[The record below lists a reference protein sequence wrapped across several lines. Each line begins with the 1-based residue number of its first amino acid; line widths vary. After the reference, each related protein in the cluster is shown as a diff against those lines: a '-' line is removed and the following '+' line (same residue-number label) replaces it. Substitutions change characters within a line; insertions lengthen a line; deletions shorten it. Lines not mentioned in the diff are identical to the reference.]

1 MLEFTDPEMANAIIY
16 AGMVWNSKV
25 HQGQLYDRA
34 CRVKQCFRCYCYGH
48 IGTQCNASQT
58 CGYCAGGHESRH
70 CKQKGAEGFTPRC
83 TVCKGGHTAWS
94 NACPARKKELER
106 VELAKRTRNIYWPVQ
121 PKERTNTSK
130 QHNDRRNNGNQD
142 RRAPGVIDLTR
153 NTAQELRT
161 ANEDTA
167 PQVRNMMGPPPRRQP
182 HSSTTTREEA
192 PQTQNSRGADVA
204 LEVTS
209 STTPRA
215 TPPVEDQ
222 STSGVQAESTQH
234 TEPRT
239 EPRNEG
245 SPGLFVPIQEL
256 EEGLQQTMTF
266 PASMVEQGFGTQD
279 AEDWLN
285 NLFSNDEDWNQEIA
299 DTAIATISPP
309 TSLATDTRTAQ
320 GAIYKSCTCPE
331 HQEVY
336 SNWPTRDAELK
347 IAKCMRNCPYC
358 GMERSTASELRR
370 HLRQA
375 RYVRRNLTV
384 VEEKRTRWDCSDPSW
399 TPKPRMIL
407 VEDDSAIPEH
417 RSGSEPL
424 PQPSRPRITR
434 SQSVT
439 NSAFA
444 TPQPW

>member
-1 MLEFTDPEMANAIIY
+1 
-16 AGMVWNSKV
+16 
-25 HQGQLYDRA
+25 
-34 CRVKQCFRCYCYGH
+34 
-48 IGTQCNASQT
+48 
-58 CGYCAGGHESRH
+58 
-70 CKQKGAEGFTPRC
+70 
-83 TVCKGGHTAWS
+83 
-94 NACPARKKELER
+94 
-106 VELAKRTRNIYWPVQ
+106 
-121 PKERTNTSK
+121 
-130 QHNDRRNNGNQD
+130 
-142 RRAPGVIDLTR
+142 
-153 NTAQELRT
+153 
-161 ANEDTA
+161 
-167 PQVRNMMGPPPRRQP
+167 
-182 HSSTTTREEA
+182 
-192 PQTQNSRGADVA
+192 
-204 LEVTS
+204 
-209 STTPRA
+209 
-215 TPPVEDQ
+215 
-222 STSGVQAESTQH
+222 
-234 TEPRT
+234 
-239 EPRNEG
+239 
-245 SPGLFVPIQEL
+245 
-256 EEGLQQTMTF
+256 MTF
-266 PASMVEQGFGTQD
+266 PASMVEQAFGTQD
-279 AEDWLN
+279 AADWLN
-285 NLFSNDEDWNQEIA
+285 NLFPNDEDWNQEIA

-407 VEDDSAIPEH
+407 VDERLVTPEH

-434 SQSVT
+434 SQSFT